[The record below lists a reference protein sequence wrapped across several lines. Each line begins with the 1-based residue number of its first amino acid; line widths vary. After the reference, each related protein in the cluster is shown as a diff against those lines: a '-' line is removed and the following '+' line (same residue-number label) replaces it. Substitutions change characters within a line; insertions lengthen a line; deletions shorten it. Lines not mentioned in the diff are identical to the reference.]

1 VYFILVNYKELYSII
16 SDFISNPKVEMSK
29 GDIYL
34 LIDSLKEDLNI
45 ILYEYT
51 DFDEQAKVSLDGFTV
66 YDGENYIIFYNTQR
80 KKRIRFTLGHEL
92 GHIILG
98 HFLLESVP
106 SSVEIQAD
114 LEIEA
119 NIFSRC
125 INLPA
130 RVISTHRLI
139 FGDDLVE
146 RYLSSKNFSSE
157 FIKTAF
163 IWQEEDL
170 NNLVYPTEDYFQ
182 KAIQEEVD
190 ELFELQKVF
199 SKKVD

>member
-1 VYFILVNYKELYSII
+1 
-16 SDFISNPKVEMSK
+16 M
-29 GDIYL
+29 
-34 LIDSLKEDLNI
+34 
-45 ILYEYT
+45 
-51 DFDEQAKVSLDGFTV
+51 
-66 YDGENYIIFYNTQR
+66 
-80 KKRIRFTLGHEL
+80 
-92 GHIILG
+92 IILG

-106 SSVEIQAD
+106 SSVEIQTD

-130 RVISTHRLI
+130 RVISAHRLI